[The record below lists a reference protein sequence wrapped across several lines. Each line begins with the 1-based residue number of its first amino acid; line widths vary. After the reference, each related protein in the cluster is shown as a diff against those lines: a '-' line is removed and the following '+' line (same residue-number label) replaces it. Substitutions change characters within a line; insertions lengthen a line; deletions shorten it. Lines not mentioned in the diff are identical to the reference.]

1 MSSQPLERQKALL
14 RLEYEY
20 EKNEFE
26 QTTKH
31 GGVGRLVKRGDCWLP
46 CKAGRSWYN
55 SMDRLAVEITR
66 TEDTDIEH
74 NFEYGRTVC
83 FFVSDYWGR
92 LRYLPFRAT
101 VSYAEKDRMV
111 VILPDEQAL
120 QRLQDTGTDS
130 LGVQLFFDETTYRL
144 MFEALYKV
152 IAAKEGR
159 LWELREIF
167 HSDRPLQRPLSLPTV
182 SLPWLN
188 ASQQKAVNM
197 VLCAKDCAVVHGP
210 PGTGKTT
217 TMVEAIGE
225 VLKRETQVMV
235 CAQSNMAVDWIAR
248 QLHERGYNVLRI
260 GNPTRV
266 TEGMLSFTYERRFEA
281 HPDYPALWNIRRTIR
296 QLRSARG
303 RKGEAIHQKIS
314 RLKDRAEDLEFR
326 IRSDL
331 FNQCRIVACTLAGS
345 ANPILY
351 GQHFHTLFIDEAAQA
366 LEAACWIAI
375 RRADRVILAGDHQ
388 QLPPTI
394 KSPKA
399 LEGGLGRTLME
410 QIVKNK
416 PECVSLLT
424 VQYRM
429 NEELM
434 LFSSEWFY
442 GGKLQAAPEV
452 RHRSLLD
459 ELDSPLVWV
468 DSDAAVATAD
478 KAVSEGSGNALE
490 NEGTDAA
497 QTWGEE
503 FSGNNYG
510 RINKAEAALTMRV
523 LRNYVERVSMRR
535 IIDERIDFGVISPY
549 RAQVQY
555 LRRLLRT
562 DKEFHP
568 IRNAITV
575 NTVDSFQGQERD
587 VVIISL
593 VRANEAGQIGFLR
606 DLRRMNVAMTRARMK
621 LIIIGSASTLCRHRF
636 YKELYK
642 RCHKE

>member
-1 MSSQPLERQKALL
+1 M
-14 RLEYEY
+14 EYEY

-26 QTTKH
+26 QTTQH
-31 GGVGRLVKRGDCWLP
+31 GGVGRLVKRGDCWMP
-46 CKAGRSWYN
+46 CRVGRSWYN
-55 SMDRLAVEITR
+55 SMDRLAVEVFR
-66 TEDTDIEH
+66 SEDTEIEH

-83 FFVSDYWGR
+83 FFLSDYWGR

-111 VILPDEQAL
+111 VVLPDEQAL
-120 QRLQDTGTDS
+120 NRLQSIGTET

-144 MFEALYKV
+144 MFEALDKV

-167 HSDRPLQRPLSLPTV
+167 HSNRPLQRPLSLPPV
-182 SLPWLN
+182 ALPWLN
-188 ASQQKAVNM
+188 ASQEKAVNM

-217 TMVEAIGE
+217 TLVEAIGE

-235 CAQSNMAVDWIAR
+235 CAQSNMAVDWIAS

-303 RKGEAIHQKIS
+303 HKGEAVHQKIS
-314 RLKDRAEDLEFR
+314 RLKDRAEDIEFR
-326 IRSDL
+326 IRTDL

-345 ANPILY
+345 ANPLLY

-366 LEAACWIAI
+366 LEAACWIAL

-394 KSPKA
+394 KCPKA
-399 LEGGLGRTLME
+399 MEGGLGRTLME

-434 LFSSEWFY
+434 RFSSEWFY
-442 GGKLQAAPEV
+442 EGKLEAAPEV

-468 DSDAAVATAD
+468 DSDEAVPQESDSAPQA
-478 KAVSEGSGNALE
+478 K
-490 NEGTDAA
+490 
-497 QTWGEE
+497 GEE

-510 RINKAEAALTMRV
+510 RINKAEAALTVRV
-523 LRNYVERVSMRR
+523 LTDYVERVSMRR
-535 IIDERIDFGVISPY
+535 AIDERIDFGVISPY

-555 LRRLLRT
+555 LRHLLRSN
-562 DKEFHP
+562 KELRP
-568 IRNAITV
+568 LRDAITV

-587 VVIISL
+587 VVVISL
-593 VRANEAGQIGFLR
+593 VRANDAGQIGFLR

-636 YKELYK
+636 YRALYE
-642 RCHKE
+642 RCHKEGAKGAR